1 MNTNNTLDLTPHF
14 ALDGDQPFKDRRAMM
29 PFRGAIPV
37 AKEQLAQTWQ
47 EMINQTVSPRKR
59 LVYLHIPFCATHCT
73 FCGYYRHHSNI
84 SPSLLKSFKTP
95 YNPRIK
101 APFVF

>member
-47 EMINQTVSPRKR
+47 EMINQTVSPR
-59 LVYLHIPFCATHCT
+59 
-73 FCGYYRHHSNI
+73 
-84 SPSLLKSFKTP
+84 
-95 YNPRIK
+95 
-101 APFVF
+101 

>member
-1 MNTNNTLDLTPHF
+1 MNVNNTLDLTPHF

-47 EMINQTVSPRKR
+47 EMIT
-59 LVYLHIPFCATHCT
+59 T
-73 FCGYYRHHSNI
+73 
-84 SPSLLKSFKTP
+84 
-95 YNPRIK
+95 
-101 APFVF
+101 

>member
-1 MNTNNTLDLTPHF
+1 
-14 ALDGDQPFKDRRAMM
+14 
-29 PFRGAIPV
+29 
-37 AKEQLAQTWQ
+37 
-47 EMINQTVSPRKR
+47 
-59 LVYLHIPFCATHCT
+59 
-73 FCGYYRHHSNI
+73 

>member
-1 MNTNNTLDLTPHF
+1 MNTNNILDLTPHF

-47 EMINQTVSPRKR
+47 EMINQTISPRKR
-59 LVYLHIPFCATHCT
+59 LVYCT
-73 FCGYYRHHSNI
+73 F
-84 SPSLLKSFKTP
+84 LLRDALRFAVFIKTVLMKMRALIIP
-95 YNPRIK
+95 TP
-101 APFVF
+101 

>member
-37 AKEQLAQTWQ
+37 AKEQTGTDLARDAQ
-47 EMINQTVSPRKR
+47 
-59 LVYLHIPFCATHCT
+59 
-73 FCGYYRHHSNI
+73 SNGI
-84 SPSLLKSFKTP
+84 TT
-95 YNPRIK
+95 
-101 APFVF
+101 